1 MWEEGI
7 LKAISVSIE
16 LNKGVCVAI
25 YVHAVVSEI
34 QGDGHDTNIHHLLF
48 YKKQNL
54 KNLNVSSA
62 WQDLGDK
69 LD

>member
-1 MWEEGI
+1 M
-7 LKAISVSIE
+7 
-16 LNKGVCVAI
+16 
-25 YVHAVVSEI
+25 HAVVSEI